1 MYERNAIVLER
12 YFEKEFGFDKKNNL
26 RSNYTNY
33 GDIVEELERYQTTV
47 TEEESVIQEF
57 DQIAEEIQDIQK
69 TQEKLCMVN
78 EKLEQER
85 NNLFNE
91 LDENPSIIQN
101 KLEKI
106 EHTIDENNE
115 ELKTLRKEFIEA
127 LEIFGQKQKE
137 RNTRSKERRLVETN
151 HVSF

>member
-106 EHTIDENNE
+106 EGDT
-115 ELKTLRKEFIEA
+115 K
-127 LEIFGQKQKE
+127 
-137 RNTRSKERRLVETN
+137 
-151 HVSF
+151 